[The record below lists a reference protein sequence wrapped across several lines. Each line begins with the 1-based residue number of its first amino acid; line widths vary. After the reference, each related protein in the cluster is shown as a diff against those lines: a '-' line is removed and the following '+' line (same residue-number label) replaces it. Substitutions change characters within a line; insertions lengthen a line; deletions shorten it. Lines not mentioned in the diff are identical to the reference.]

1 MINLWEYREAK
12 RIKLID
18 INGDEFVGY
27 VSEVTDAKEYMFDDT
42 DNKDDYEDGITLKIG
57 KSFAEFMQS
66 EIKSIE
72 ILE

>member
-18 INGDEFVGY
+18 IDGDEFVGY
-27 VSEVTDAKEYMFDDT
+27 VSEVTDAEEYMFDDT

-57 KSFAEFMQS
+57 ESFVEFMQS
-66 EIKSIE
+66 KIKSIE